1 MIKKISYKVLLFWV
15 LVLMGCSGQNSLLTT
30 QEPVIETTPSAQ
42 ITPTITVEQTV
53 VKEYN
58 ESSETIPDVIPTS
71 GSSMSNKNFLIL
83 DRRNYYFFNAG
94 GSNSTLLASSEDGF
108 IEKASLSPDSTR
120 FAYFKDNFIYIKNLG
135 TQETITLNKEIIGSI
150 GSRIKWSPDGKKL
163 YMSCANSQQPSMAV
177 CAIDTSNGQIDVLLN
192 EKNTDEICHVDLNSI
207 IAFQDISSDG
217 TKIVYSCSIVSEQG
231 QRAPFAVYIYDTV
244 SKTSAK
250 ILDSQTQDTVWEIG
264 DVLMSPDGNT
274 LLVNVANQDHLLNI
288 YLLDLKSGTLSQLTN
303 DTAYHFIATLWQDDN
318 RSFYVHRT
326 SVNQPYTEENFM
338 MGVTGAMISSVDI
351 QGIITR

>member
-58 ESSETIPDVIPTS
+58 KSSETILNVIPTS

-163 YMSCANSQQPSMAV
+163 YMSCANDQQPSMAV
-177 CAIDTSNGQIDVLLN
+177 CAFDTTTGQIEVVIN
-192 EKNTDEICHVDLNSI
+192 EKNSDKLCASSF
-207 IAFQDISSDG
+207 IAMTFQDISSDG
-217 TKIVYSCSIVSEQG
+217 IKIAYSCLHTAEQG
-231 QRAPFAVYIYDTV
+231 QRGEFSVYIYDMQ
-244 SKTSAK
+244 SKTSVK
-250 ILDSQTQDTVWEIG
+250 VFDSQTQDTVWEIS
-264 DVLMSPDGNT
+264 DVLLSPDDDT
-274 LLVNVANQDHLLNI
+274 LLVNGANRDHMLNI
-288 YLLDLKSGTLSQLTN
+288 YFLNLKTGMLSQLTN
-303 DTAYHFIATLWQDDN
+303 NAAYHFTATLWQDDN
-318 RSFYVHRT
+318 HSFYVHRIDT
-326 SVNQPYTEENFM
+326 NDPYTEGNFIM
-338 MGVTGAMISSVDI
+338 DITGTTISTLDI
-351 QGIITR
+351 QGMITK